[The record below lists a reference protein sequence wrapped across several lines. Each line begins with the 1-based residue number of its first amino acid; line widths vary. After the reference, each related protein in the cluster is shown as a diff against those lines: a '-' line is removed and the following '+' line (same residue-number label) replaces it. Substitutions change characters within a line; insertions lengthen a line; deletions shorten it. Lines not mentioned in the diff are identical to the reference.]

1 MSTNFLL
8 LLGTITL
15 LIQCKNLNLDLSQD
29 KEVLAEVFEKKL
41 FKEDVEGLVTNT
53 SSTEDSLLILRGYI
67 DSWIKD
73 QLLIREAEVNMPKD
87 IDIER
92 LVKDYRSSLIQYS
105 YIEQLYNKDLDTNIT
120 SREIE
125 DYYEL
130 YKQQYVLGETII
142 KYTFIK
148 LDKNNQKKLNEF
160 NKLWN
165 NNNNNKTEEIETFA
179 KNQAV
184 FYQKSS
190 DWELLNGLLVLLPK
204 NSIIESNLKSKQ
216 KVEKEDK
223 DFKFFVKVEDIHRK
237 GENPPL
243 EYITST
249 ITKVILN
256 DRKTALIKNKKEL
269 LFNQNLE
276 NSNIK
281 KYLD

>member
-1 MSTNFLL
+1 M
-8 LLGTITL
+8 
-15 LIQCKNLNLDLSQD
+15 NLDLSQD

-165 NNNNNKTEEIETFA
+165 NNKNEEIETFA